1 MLRRVLIPSGPLL
14 SAVAIVKSDQS
25 ADSKK
30 EKSLICKPSALPIYS
45 SLVDRWL
52 SRKHRQHKISDIL
65 RFSSS
70 GCKVHANRK
79 PSKVAET
86 IEDGVRVVRHEVSK
100 VTDFYDSQK
109 ATVDRY
115 YVDAMKETQR
125 KLKFEEIFR

>member
-1 MLRRVLIPSGPLL
+1 MLCRFIRR
-14 SAVAIVKSDQS
+14 
-25 ADSKK
+25 
-30 EKSLICKPSALPIYS
+30 SLTGGYRENIDNK
-45 SLVDRWL
+45 
-52 SRKHRQHKISDIL
+52 KISDIL
-65 RFSSS
+65 WFSSS